1 MTVHCQS
8 TVNHSK
14 TMDMERALVAGHTLY
29 RATHDP
35 ELKEVLDRADLCWSK
50 WNDASDYNQLMHTC
64 VIVTS
69 HMF

>member
-1 MTVHCQS
+1 
-8 TVNHSK
+8 
-14 TMDMERALVAGHTLY
+14 MDMERALVAGHTLY

-50 WNDASDYNQLMHTC
+50 WNDASDYNQLMQVC
-64 VIVTS
+64 ANIMS